1 MYADIA
7 MGLVN
12 LGANAITY
20 QKNVQQRNAA
30 ENTYDQ
36 SLDAYMQQDTSN
48 LFQNLQNPY
57 EDLTV
62 NQQQAEFARNAQN
75 QALANTLDANRQAA
89 GSSGIAAMVQSLANV
104 QSQNMQQASASIGQ
118 QEARNMGLA
127 AQGAMAN
134 QMAERRGAMAAR
146 EAENQLLGT
155 KMQIDAADYAAKTN
169 LVQNQ
174 QMAMAQGAGQFLGG
188 VGGVFSDYLLG
199 TDYKDGSLLDVLG
212 RGTRRRLNAEKV
224 T

>member
-75 QALANTLDANRQAA
+75 QALANTLDANRNAA

-104 QSQNMQQASASIGQ
+104 QSQNLQQASASIGQ
-118 QEARNMGLA
+118 QEAGNMRLA
-127 AQGAMAN
+127 AP
-134 QMAERRGAMAAR
+134 RGH
-146 EAENQLLGT
+146 
-155 KMQIDAADYAAKTN
+155 
-169 LVQNQ
+169 V
-174 QMAMAQGAGQFLGG
+174 
-188 VGGVFSDYLLG
+188 
-199 TDYKDGSLLDVLG
+199 
-212 RGTRRRLNAEKV
+212 
-224 T
+224 